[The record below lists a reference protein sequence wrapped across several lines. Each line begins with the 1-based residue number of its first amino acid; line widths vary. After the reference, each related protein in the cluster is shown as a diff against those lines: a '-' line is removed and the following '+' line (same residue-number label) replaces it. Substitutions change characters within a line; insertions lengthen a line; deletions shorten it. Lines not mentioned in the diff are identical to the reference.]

1 MAALMDDPAGSLVA
15 GAGVGMPGGHLAPG
29 HHGRRAAVRAGR
41 RQDVVDECN
50 GVGGGHGRIPVTME
64 DDQRQGAGL
73 ALLHR
78 RERGG
83 PSLRM

>member
-1 MAALMDDPAGSLVA
+1 
-15 GAGVGMPGGHLAPG
+15 
-29 HHGRRAAVRAGR
+29 
-41 RQDVVDECN
+41 
-50 GVGGGHGRIPVTME
+50 ME